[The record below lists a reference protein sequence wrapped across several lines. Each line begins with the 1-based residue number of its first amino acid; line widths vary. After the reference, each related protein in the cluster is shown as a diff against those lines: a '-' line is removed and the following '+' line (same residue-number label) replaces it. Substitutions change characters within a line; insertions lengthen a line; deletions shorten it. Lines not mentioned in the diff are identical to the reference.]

1 MTAAEASLSENDV
14 VPFPHEHHMDLGLE
28 LMNVFDA
35 EIAFLLHPGTGQ
47 MAKAILM
54 KNLHAVCVCRNKYHR
69 DMLIQNLK
77 DFAKSLNLVN
87 LSGGPTK
94 PADLVAYEQQLR
106 HKPNAPTAP
115 PIVPKAV
122 VDPKPPPPA
131 LVIGGSQAGA
141 EPAPAPSASV
151 TPVTPS
157 ASVTATAAA
166 PKLAAFGS
174 TLL

>member
-1 MTAAEASLSENDV
+1 M
-14 VPFPHEHHMDLGLE
+14 
-28 LMNVFDA
+28 LM
-35 EIAFLLHPGTGQ
+35 
-47 MAKAILM
+47 
-54 KNLHAVCVCRNKYHR
+54 
-69 DMLIQNLK
+69 QNLK

-94 PADLVAYEQQLR
+94 PADLVAYEQQMR
-106 HKPNAPTAP
+106 TKPKPPAPALAIQARP
-115 PIVPKAV
+115 V

-141 EPAPAPSASV
+141 QLAPAPSASV
-151 TPVTPS
+151 TPVKPS
-157 ASVTATAAA
+157 ASVTAIAEA